1 MVGEVDSWLN
11 AVELKELFRSG
22 HFCCEEGCEKW
33 LFERENERD
42 NIHCIPPPKKKPPT
56 KKKSPSF
63 CVPTT
68 FNGTVVWSYHF
79 HFFLINCQMVSIE
92 GQIIYLIHIN

>member
-42 NIHCIPPPKKKPPT
+42 NIHCIPPPPKKNPQPKKKAP
-56 KKKSPSF
+56 
-63 CVPTT
+63 
-68 FNGTVVWSYHF
+68 HF
-79 HFFLINCQMVSIE
+79 VYLPLSMVQWFGLIISIFF
-92 GQIIYLIHIN
+92 

>member
-33 LFERENERD
+33 IFERENERD
-42 NIHCIPPPKKKPPT
+42 NIHCIPPPQKKTPNQKKKPLILCT
-56 KKKSPSF
+56 
-63 CVPTT
+63 
-68 FNGTVVWSYHF
+68 YHF
-79 HFFLINCQMVSIE
+79 QWYSGLVLSFPFFFN
-92 GQIIYLIHIN
+92 